1 MGRHPSNRLDP
12 FSADRQFAPTF
23 QFEAI
28 TTARVRRKRMHL
40 LKIDEVG
47 TVDSHEA
54 TRQYLLQFVQR
65 LLMQA
70 EGNPRELQ
78 LYIVFHP
85 MHHSDIDTPDEF
97 EFSDVSNDH
106 IDELISFITLI

>member
-40 LKIDEVG
+40 LQIDEVG
-47 TVDSHEA
+47 PVDSHEA
-54 TRQYLLQFVQR
+54 TRQYLRQFVQR

-70 EGNPRELQ
+70 RSEERRVGTEWSVRIALGGLRLIKKKTKNPKS
-78 LYIVFHP
+78 YA
-85 MHHSDIDTPDEF
+85 
-97 EFSDVSNDH
+97 
-106 IDELISFITLI
+106 